1 MYIEK
6 RKVSPEDIRKF
17 FIKMNI
23 LMVIVFVALFFAF
36 WDIQILKNQH
46 YSDLSI
52 QNITKILE
60 IKAPR
65 GLIRDR
71 NYRIMAE
78 NKLHFNLFL
87 IKENA
92 KDIRRSIAFACSLTG
107 QDEKEIRRRLDKFR
121 DFPGGYTIPLERYL
135 PLAKAI
141 YVESHADEWPEFI
154 IDIEPARAYPYND
167 LASHVLGYTAEL
179 SPKELERVKDR
190 DYKLGDKIG
199 KSGIELQ
206 YEKTLRGK
214 AGLSVMTR
222 DHLGLVREKLSE
234 KKPQIGDCIVL
245 TIDLELQTFIE
256 DLFKDFRGT
265 IGVVDLATGGML
277 ALVGKPNFNPDFF
290 TASFDPQAWSAL
302 IDNPDKPLHDKFIQG
317 NYSPGSVFKI
327 VMALA
332 GLEEKLIEPSA
343 SVYCSGSVR
352 IYDDI
357 RRCWNPAGH
366 GRMNLFE
373 AIENSCNIYFF
384 TQGKKINIDIIE
396 RYARLMG
403 LGERTGID
411 LPNES
416 SGLVPS
422 RTWKLEKR
430 GQKWFPGDTISIAI
444 GHGMLTVTP
453 VQILQL
459 IGTVA
464 LRGKKPNLHLIQR
477 IERDGKVLEEFTPRF
492 TQVPISTASFETVI
506 EGLYRVVNGEGT
518 GRAAR
523 VEGLDICGKTGTG
536 QIISKEKADYRELV
550 KQTRFIPHSWFASFA
565 PRVNPRVALVI
576 FVENGG
582 DAGAVAAP
590 LAREIYRHIFGENK
604 K

>member
-6 RKVSPEDIRKF
+6 RKVSPENIRQL
-17 FIKMNI
+17 FIKINI
-23 LMVIVFVALFFAF
+23 LVIIVFVALLFAF
-36 WDIQILKNQH
+36 WSIQILKNQH
-46 YSDLSI
+46 YTTLSV
-52 QNITKILE
+52 QNITKTLE
-60 IKAPR
+60 VKAPR
-65 GLIRDR
+65 GFIRDR
-71 NYRIMAE
+71 HYRIMAE

-92 KDIRRSIAFACSLTG
+92 KDIQRSINLACSLTG
-107 QDEKEIRRRLDKFR
+107 QDEKEIRRRIDKFR
-121 DFPGGYTIPLERYL
+121 DFPGGYTIPLERSL
-135 PLAKAI
+135 SLAKAI

-154 IDIEPARAYPYND
+154 IDIEPARAYPHND
-167 LASHVLGYTAEL
+167 LASHVLGYAAEL
-179 SPKELERVKDR
+179 GPKELERVKDQG
-190 DYKLGDKIG
+190 YTLGDKIG
-199 KSGIELQ
+199 KSGIEYQ
-206 YEKTLRGK
+206 YEKLLRGK
-214 AGLSVMTR
+214 PGSTVMTR

-234 KKPQIGDCIVL
+234 KKPEIGDCIVL
-245 TIDLELQTFIE
+245 TIDLELQIFIE
-256 DLFKDFRGT
+256 NLFKDQRGT
-265 IGVVDLATGGML
+265 IAVLDLASGDIL

-290 TASFDPQAWSAL
+290 TSSFDPQAWSAL
-302 IDNPDKPLHDKFIQG
+302 VDNPDKPLHNKFIQG

-327 VMALA
+327 VMTLA
-332 GLEEKLIEPSA
+332 GLEEKLIEPTT
-343 SVYCSGSVR
+343 SVYCPGTVK
-352 IYDDI
+352 IYNDI
-357 RRCWNPAGH
+357 RRCWNPDGH
-366 GRMNLFE
+366 GRMNLYQ

-384 TQGKKINIDIIE
+384 TLGKRIDIEVIE
-396 RYARLMG
+396 HYARLLG

-422 RTWKLEKR
+422 RTWKWEKR

-464 LRGKKPNLHLIQR
+464 LRGKKPNLHLVKR
-477 IERDGKVLEEFTPRF
+477 IEKNGKVLQENTPRF
-492 TQVPISTASFETVI
+492 TQVPISPGSFETVI
-506 EGLYRVVNGEGT
+506 EGLYRVVNGQGT

-523 VEGLDICGKTGTG
+523 IDGFDICGKTGTG
-536 QIISKEKADYRELV
+536 QIISKEKTEYRELV

-565 PRVNPRVALVI
+565 PRVNPRVAMVI

-590 LAREIYRHIFGENK
+590 LAREIYRQIFGENK